1 MKNFDESDI
10 IKIFQSKLGN
20 KKFVSEDVEIFNLGK
35 IKLVTKI
42 DTLVESTDIPPKMRL
57 EDAARKSIVACV
69 SDFASKGIKPKYGII
84 SINLPKTIPNA
95 KIKEIATGFRKACQ
109 EYNLSILGGD
119 TNEGKEIVFNVC
131 IFGNTHDNIIKRRG
145 AKKGDAIFVTGP
157 FGHTSVGLKVILG
170 EYKGKGKF
178 IKKALKSVIKPKTR
192 LNFGIKNKKYF
203 SSSMDSS
210 DGLSTTL
217 NEMSKQSKKKF
228 IINHIPGTRDLQ
240 TFAKSQKLNL
250 IDLIFHGGEEYEFVF
265 TVSQKNKQRIK
276 KNAKLLKTPIIE
288 IGQVTIGKGVF
299 LHHDSNDM
307 ICLKDLGWK
316 HFRE

>member
-1 MKNFDESDI
+1 MINFDESDI
-10 IKIFQSKLGN
+10 IKTFQSKLGN
-20 KKFVSEDVEIFNLGK
+20 KKFVSEDVETFNFGK
-35 IKLVTKI
+35 IKLVAKT

-57 EDAARKSIVACV
+57 GDAARKSIVACV
-69 SDFASKGIKPKYGII
+69 SDFASKGVRPKYGII
-84 SINLPKTIPNA
+84 SINLPKTISNA
-95 KIKEIATGFRKACQ
+95 KIKEIATGFRNICQ
-109 EYNLSILGGD
+109 EYNILILGGD

-131 IFGNTHDNIIKRRG
+131 IFGNTNDGIIKRRG

-157 FGHTSVGLKVILG
+157 FGYTSVGLKTILG
-170 EYKGKGKF
+170 KHKGKGKVS
-178 IKKALKSVIKPKTR
+178 KKALKSVTR
-192 LNFGIKNKKYF
+192 PNVRLDFGIKNKKYF

-228 IINHIPGTRDLQ
+228 IINHIPGNRDLEI
-240 TFAKSQKLNL
+240 FAESQRLNL

-265 TVSQKNKQRIK
+265 TVSQKDKQRIK

-288 IGQVTIGKGVF
+288 IGQVTTGKGVF
-299 LHHDSNDM
+299 LHHENNDM

-316 HFRE
+316 HFR